1 MWLTKL
7 GEKLNVLRWMVGGE
21 RKFEM
26 GWDTGILGSVDD
38 IGLGFKLLQS
48 KPLRRRIGECTSN

>member
-1 MWLTKL
+1 
-7 GEKLNVLRWMVGGE
+7 MVGGE

-26 GWDTGILGSVDD
+26 GWDAGMPGRVDD

-48 KPLRRRIGECTSN
+48 KPFRRRIGECTSN